1 MKLILLLF
9 NSNKNN
15 NRAIMMMCVYCLAL
29 LIIRAQLTQNI
40 FLFFLIWNLFLAII
54 PYTLI
59 MYLKLQDNV
68 KNSKIKTCIVITVWL
83 AFLPNSFYII
93 TDLVHLSLSHPATF
107 WFDLTVISSFAFVG
121 FFVGMQSILE
131 FEKILLTVY
140 NKKILIIII
149 PMVCFLCGF
158 GIYLGRI
165 LRYNS
170 WDIISNPTQLIV
182 DIGIQLITIKT
193 ILFSIHFGLFIYL
206 FYTSKKIIFNTKSN

>member
-1 MKLILLLF
+1 MYCHNGLVGIFTQLLLYYYRF
-9 NSNKNN
+9 G
-15 NRAIMMMCVYCLAL
+15 
-29 LIIRAQLTQNI
+29 
-40 FLFFLIWNLFLAII
+40 
-54 PYTLI
+54 
-59 MYLKLQDNV
+59 
-68 KNSKIKTCIVITVWL
+68 
-83 AFLPNSFYII
+83 
-93 TDLVHLSLSHPATF
+93 HLSLSHPATF

-170 WDIISNPTQLIV
+170 WDIVSNPTQLIV